1 MLKKDFGNGRS
12 DHVLDSVTIVNIGSL
27 LHNIGKVVHRAG
39 AIDGRAYSISGTEWV
54 GQKR

>member
-1 MLKKDFGNGRS
+1 MEGS